1 MYAETSNILDSNLND
16 DRLGL
21 GRTAIRYQEQLPRA
35 SLPIVFGTKWNLS

>member
-1 MYAETSNILDSNLND
+1 MYAGTSNIRDGNLND

-21 GRTAIRYQEQLPRA
+21 GRTAIRYQEQLSHA